1 MANITI
7 QDVQVQDIAANVV
20 EAGTLFSTT
29 GKLSPF
35 FDGSGNSFA
44 SVDLGELLAV
54 IQTKV
59 IQYINQYATIQ
70 SDGSGGYILVI
81 E

>member
-7 QDVQVQDIAANVV
+7 QDVQVQDIASNVV

-35 FDGSGNSFA
+35 FDGGGNSFA
-44 SVDLGELLAV
+44 AVDLGELLTA
-54 IQTKV
+54 IQSSIIT
-59 IQYINQYATIQ
+59 YINQHATIQ
-70 SDGSGGYILVI
+70 SDGSGGYILTI